1 MMEMEDI
8 KRVQLSEIVEL
19 ITKGTTP
26 TTLGYEFQ
34 DEGVNFLKIECF
46 DENGGSIESKVA
58 HISEECHKKMKR
70 SQLKNGDILFSIAGA
85 IGRVAIVTEEMLPA
99 NINQALAIIRISDEQ
114 VYLPY
119 IKLILTSPIVIEQ
132 FERKKQGVAQLNL
145 SLKDINEISI
155 PLPGKD
161 KQIELAELF
170 NKVVGVISKR
180 NKELSV
186 LDDLIKARFVEM
198 FGDPIINSFGID
210 TKSMTD
216 VCEIID
222 GDRGKNYPT
231 ADEFSDEGYCLF
243 LNAKN
248 VTSTG
253 FNFATCM
260 FVTKE
265 KDEVL
270 RKGKLSRGDVV
281 LTTRGTLGN
290 LAFYTEDIPFEHV
303 RINSGMVILRMK
315 QDVVDEVYFI
325 EQFKMQL
332 ADIRE
337 KIASG
342 SAQPQLPI
350 SAMNKI
356 NILTPNIEKQR
367 QFADF
372 VRKVDKSK
380 VAVQKALDETQLLFD
395 SLMQKYFG

>member
-1 MMEMEDI
+1 MEDI
-8 KRVQLSEIVEL
+8 KRVKLSEIVEL

-46 DENGGSIESKVA
+46 DENGGFIESKVA

-155 PLPGKD
+155 PLPSKD

-170 NKVVGVISKR
+170 DKVVGVISKR
-180 NKELSV
+180 NKELSA

-198 FGDPIINSFGID
+198 FGDPVSNPYGYDKVALSDLADIKIGPFGSLLHKED
-210 TKSMTD
+210 Y
-216 VCEIID
+216 ID
-222 GDRGKNYPT
+222 GGHPLLNPSHIVDGKVSPDDKLT
-231 ADEFSDEGYCLF
+231 ISDEKY
-243 LNAKN
+243 
-248 VTSTG
+248 
-253 FNFATCM
+253 
-260 FVTKE
+260 E
-265 KDEVL
+265 E
-270 RKGKLSRGDVV
+270 LSAYQLKTGDVV
-281 LTTRGTLGN
+281 MGRRGEMGRCAVVPEDGFLCGTGSMLIRTKGEVTADYIQKIISFPSFKKTIEDMAVGQTMPN
-290 LAFYTEDIPFEHV
+290 LNVPIVSGFQIIKPPMEVQDRYYAFA
-303 RINSGMVILRMK
+303 
-315 QDVVDEVYFI
+315 
-325 EQFKMQL
+325 EQV
-332 ADIRE
+332 
-337 KIASG
+337 
-342 SAQPQLPI
+342 
-350 SAMNKI
+350 N
-356 NILTPNIEKQR
+356 
-367 QFADF
+367 
-372 VRKVDKSK
+372 KSK
-380 VAVQKALDETQLLFD
+380 VAVQKALDETQILFD

>member
-34 DEGVNFLKIECF
+34 DEGVNFFKIECF
-46 DENGGSIESKVA
+46 DENGGFIESKVA

-170 NKVVGVISKR
+170 DKVVGVISKR
-180 NKELSV
+180 NKELSI

>member
-1 MMEMEDI
+1 MEMEDI

-34 DEGVNFLKIECF
+34 DEGVNFFKIECF
-46 DENGGSIESKVA
+46 DENGGFIESKVA

-170 NKVVGVISKR
+170 DKVVGVISKR